1 MRKNNSQPRR
11 LANRNLAKRVS
22 ASHSLTKLI
31 AASFLLCTVNASV
44 HAERFFVN
52 TQSPAGDIGRSQ
64 LQRRPELAG
73 VWQPVLMRAPDGATI
88 WFAEGAGF
96 SAGQES
102 VQLVSLQVGSTYR
115 LKISNIPQ
123 NYGDVYPTVEIIDRL
138 HAPPGKETRYPVPIE
153 ITAEELKLAL
163 SGKFVTRVIYVED
176 PNNAIPARELEEQRY
191 FEALPDEDAYEVATR
206 IGRPIAI
213 LRMGSV
219 VPGTQGGMAGF
230 LFDSPPL
237 QRHAVW
243 PKQPKY
249 ERSEL
254 EPIDLPSP
262 LEKLTPLPDAPKPPD
277 ATDELPSVPENLP
290 AKKEMEEEPG
300 DDFTAEP
307 DLFEE
312 ASPADEVGSE
322 DGPDDLFGDPD
333 GSEETGLDD
342 EDPFADFE

>member
-1 MRKNNSQPRR
+1 
-11 LANRNLAKRVS
+11 
-22 ASHSLTKLI
+22 LI
-31 AASFLLCTVNASV
+31 CSV
-44 HAERFFVN
+44 TTGAQAERFLVN
-52 TQSPAGDIGRSQ
+52 TQSPAGDIGRTQ
-64 LQRRPELAG
+64 IQRRPELAG
-73 VWQPVLMRAPDGATI
+73 VWQPVLVRAPDGATI

-96 SAGQES
+96 STGQEN

-115 LKISNIPQ
+115 LKISNIPE
-123 NYGDVYPTVEIIDRL
+123 NYGDVYPTIEIIDRL
-138 HAPPGKETRYPVPIE
+138 HAPPGKEIRYPVPVE

-176 PNNAIPARELEEQRY
+176 PRNAIPARDLPEQRY

-243 PKQPKY
+243 PKRPAY
-249 ERSEL
+249 VPSEL
-254 EPIDLPSP
+254 KPSDLPAP
-262 LEKLTPLPDAPKPPD
+262 PKKIEPLPDAPKQPE
-277 ATDELPSVPENLP
+277 TDEELPSVPEDLP
-290 AKKEMEEEPG
+290 AKKEVEEEPG
-300 DDFTAEP
+300 DEFTDEP
-307 DLFEE
+307 DLFED
-312 ASPADEVGSE
+312 ASPADEVPPE
-322 DGPDDLFGDPD
+322 DGAEDLFGEPD
-333 GSEETGLDD
+333 VETGDGELD